1 MTNNITYNGKEY
13 PTRWIHVSDAD
24 NDFDEDCHIGTV
36 SLFDALTRTEEQRL
50 QELTEWEKVRNDPEY
65 NNARNIDD
73 LFFGYVPDEIIN
85 ADDRELEE
93 YIIKNL
99 L

>member
-1 MTNNITYNGKEY
+1 MTDSITYNGKEY

-50 QELTEWEKVRNDPEY
+50 QELTE
-65 NNARNIDD
+65 A
-73 LFFGYVPDEIIN
+73 
-85 ADDRELEE
+85 
-93 YIIKNL
+93 
-99 L
+99 